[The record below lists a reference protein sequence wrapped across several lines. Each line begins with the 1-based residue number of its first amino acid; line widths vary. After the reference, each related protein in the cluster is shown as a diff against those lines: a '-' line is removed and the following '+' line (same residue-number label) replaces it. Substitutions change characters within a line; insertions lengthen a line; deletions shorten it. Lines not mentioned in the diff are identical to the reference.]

1 MSSFVNFLEIIY
13 PIGSCYFST
22 ESTSPAEFIG
32 GTWEQ
37 MTGGVLGLVGST
49 GVASAG
55 ENGGSTK
62 ISIDQLPSHSHAIID
77 NAKKNKL
84 GTSYQ
89 EATGY
94 GLTQTPA
101 FRNRLVVTH
110 DYTKHD
116 TDSYLF
122 TAFPTGGGARLYPCS
137 LCCLW
142 VEAHCLGLFV
152 GDKQTDYSLLNL
164 NILH

>member
-1 MSSFVNFLEIIY
+1 MSSFVNLLEIIY

-22 ESTSPAEFIG
+22 ESTSPSEFIG

-62 ISIDQLPSHSHAIID
+62 ISTEQLPSHSHTIAD
-77 NAKKNKL
+77 SAKKNKL

-89 EATGY
+89 EAAGY
-94 GLTQTPA
+94 GITKAPA
-101 FRNRLVVTH
+101 FSDRLVVTH
-110 DYTKHD
+110 NYTTPD
-116 TDSYLF
+116 TDSYIFAALP
-122 TAFPTGGGARLYPCS
+122 AGGGARLHSCS
-137 LCCLW
+137 HRCLW
-142 VEAHCLGLFV
+142 VEAHCLDLFV
-152 GDKQTDYSLLNL
+152 DNKQTNYSLLNL

>member
-1 MSSFVNFLEIIY
+1 MSSFVNLLEIIY

-22 ESTSPAEFIG
+22 DSTSPSEFIG

-62 ISIDQLPSHSHAIID
+62 ISIDQLPSHDHSIAD
-77 NAKKNKL
+77 SAKKNKS
-84 GTSYQ
+84 GTAYQ
-89 EATGY
+89 EAAGY
-94 GLTQTPA
+94 GITQTSA

-110 DYTKHD
+110 DYKTPD
-116 TDSYLF
+116 TDTYIF
-122 TAFPTGGGARLYPCS
+122 TALPAGGARLHSCS
-137 LCCLW
+137 HCCLW
-142 VEAHCLGLFV
+142 VEAYRLGPFV
-152 GDKQTDYSLLNL
+152 DDKQTDYSLLNL

>member
-1 MSSFVNFLEIIY
+1 MNSFVNLLEIIY

-22 ESTSPAEFIG
+22 DSTSPSELIG

-62 ISIDQLPSHSHAIID
+62 ISIDQLPSHSHTIAS
-77 NAKKNKL
+77 NAKKDKL

-89 EATGY
+89 EAAGY
-94 GLTQTPA
+94 GITQTTA
-101 FRNRLVVTH
+101 FRDRLIVTH
-110 DYTKHD
+110 TYTTPD
-116 TDSYLF
+116 TDAYIF
-122 TAFPTGGGARLYPCS
+122 TALPAGGGKTTFLLTPLS
-137 LCCLW
+137 
-142 VEAHCLGLFV
+142 
-152 GDKQTDYSLLNL
+152 TDGSALLKSVC
-164 NILH
+164 